1 MAKLYLHV
9 TYLAIIIYV
18 YEALARTGLLHDSHI
33 GNHHAMLSAEVQFS
47 TGKHTGTYLL
57 VLVTE
62 HQLYGEG
69 MSSRIDGRILERYGS
84 SELLAWQGIE
94 GDDGLVALLY
104 LGVVVLRYVDE
115 QLHGANLLHGE
126 DGCTGI
132 EITIVIV
139 AGSDDTVDGAQEL
152 GILHDVVVL
161 ALSHLERHLHVVK
174 LSLRHT
180 AYGIELLHAGEV
192 YFLILNLQGQL
203 LQVGSI
209 HLHELLSF
217 AYVVAHLY
225 KDLVDTTGSLRS
237 DVVFHLSL
245 YGTYI
250 VAHLIYGAHCH
261 LSHLHGGLHLFG
273 FDGSLCCLTLAAT
286 SSQQYGH
293 GHSCQ
298 RECFSFHLIYMFC
311 LIFISWELRSSDC
324 RNLLL
329 EIFTPVKIIYRTCE
343 NNFSRL

>member
-1 MAKLYLHV
+1 M
-9 TYLAIIIYV
+9 
-18 YEALARTGLLHDSHI
+18 G
-33 GNHHAMLSAEVQFS
+33 
-47 TGKHTGTYLL
+47 
-57 VLVTE
+57 
-62 HQLYGEG
+62 
-69 MSSRIDGRILERYGS
+69 SSIDGGVLERYGS
-84 SELLAWQGIE
+84 GELFTGQSIE

-104 LGVVVLRYVDE
+104 LGVVVFRYVDE
-115 QLHGANLLHGE
+115 QLHGANLLYGE

-139 AGSDDTVDGAQEL
+139 AGSDDTIDGAQEL

-180 AYGIELLHAGEV
+180 AYGIEFLHTGKVNLLV
-192 YFLILNLQGQL
+192 LNLQGQL

-209 HLHELLSF
+209 HLYELLTF

-225 KDLVDTTGSLRS
+225 KNLVDTTGSLRS
-237 DVVFHLSL
+237 DVVLHLSL

-286 SSQQYGH
+286 SSQQYGQGH
-293 GHSCQ
+293 GCQ
-298 RECFSFHLIYMFC
+298 RECFSFHLIYKFY
-311 LIFISWELRSSDC
+311 LFFISWELRNSDC
-324 RNLLL
+324 YNLLL
-329 EIFTPVKIIYRTCE
+329 EIFTPVKKLYRTCE